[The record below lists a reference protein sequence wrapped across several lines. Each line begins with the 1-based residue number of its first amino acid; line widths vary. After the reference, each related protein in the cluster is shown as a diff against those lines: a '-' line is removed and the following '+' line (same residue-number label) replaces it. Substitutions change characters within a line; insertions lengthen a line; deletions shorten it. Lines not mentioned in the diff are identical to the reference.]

1 MFQLGSILRL
11 VTSMSPGCD
20 RSEAVGH
27 GPYSPPHVNIR
38 SWPLTLDKTQN
49 VWFGPGVGSP
59 RDFCKDRTFYLLAA
73 QVGLAR
79 VFILESPENMCLLSH
94 DFLGTWYLHSEGPH
108 ACFNGPALVSWN
120 FS

>member
-11 VTSMSPGCD
+11 VTSMSLVVT
-20 RSEAVGH
+20 EVMLWAVDPTLH
-27 GPYSPPHVNIR
+27 PHVNIR
-38 SWPLTLDKTQN
+38 SWPLTPDKTQN

-79 VFILESPENMCLLSH
+79 VCHPGEP
-94 DFLGTWYLHSEGPH
+94 
-108 ACFNGPALVSWN
+108 
-120 FS
+120 